1 MSVDNYIIAEDP
13 EVISLFGEFSLIDLI
28 VNTGIA
34 NAISNLPYGIRGN
47 QDAVAETIENNVR
60 SKIIKE
66 HLIDPAFFEE
76 MSKLLAAVIKERK
89 DNAISY
95 EEYLKKIAKIAADV
109 KAGGTGIA
117 PPTIRTAAQKALY
130 NNLGK
135 DEALALTIHHKVLG
149 SEA

>member
-1 MSVDNYIIAEDP
+1 
-13 EVISLFGEFSLIDLI
+13 
-28 VNTGIA
+28 
-34 NAISNLPYGIRGN
+34 
-47 QDAVAETIENNVR
+47 
-60 SKIIKE
+60 
-66 HLIDPAFFEE
+66 

-135 DEALALTIHHKVLG
+135 DEALALAIHHKVLEVKPDNWRDNDG
-149 SEA
+149 PRERSIKAALFEILKDVEEVERVFNIIKQQTEY